1 MWSKAALDVLGTFH
15 QRMAEEEVLMRDVDP
30 KDLPQRRNE
39 FLLSV
44 GPEVGHLLHALIVA
58 RKATR
63 IIELGTSYGYSTL
76 FLADAARRTG
86 GRVTTFEL
94 ADYKQASAQESLR
107 KAGLSEYVD
116 WQLGDAV
123 SLLELIPGPID
134 FVLVDLWKDLY
145 IPCLER
151 FYPKLSDQALIAA
164 DNMLEPKFFR
174 RDAAA
179 YQAAVRAKADI
190 QSVLLP
196 VGSGIE
202 LSCVWRQNSTEEGS

>member
-1 MWSKAALDVLGTFH
+1 MWSKAALEVLGKFH

-76 FLADAARRTG
+76 FLAEAARRTG
-86 GRVTTFEL
+86 GKVTTFDVAE
-94 ADYKQASAQESLR
+94 YKQASARESLEQ
-107 KAGLSEYVD
+107 AGLGQYVE
-116 WQLGDAV
+116 WRLGDAV
-123 SLLELIPGPID
+123 SLLEQTAGPFD
-134 FVLVDLWKDLY
+134 FVLLDLWKDLY

-164 DNMLEPKFFR
+164 DNMLEPIFFR
-174 RDAAA
+174 RDAAL
-179 YQAAVRAKADI
+179 YQAAVRAKPDI
-190 QSVLLP
+190 QSMLLP

-202 LSCVWRQNSTEEGS
+202 LSCVWRQNSGEEGS

>member
-1 MWSKAALDVLGTFH
+1 L
-15 QRMAEEEVLMRDVDP
+15 RRDVDL

-76 FLADAARRTG
+76 FLAEAARRTG
-86 GRVTTFEL
+86 GRVTTFEM
-94 ADYKQASAQESLR
+94 ADYKQASARESLR
-107 KAGLSEYVD
+107 KAGLNEYVD

-123 SLLELIPGPID
+123 SLLELVTEPID
-134 FVLVDLWKDLY
+134 FVLLDLWKDLY

-164 DNMLEPKFFR
+164 DNMLEPIFFR
-174 RDAAA
+174 RDAAV
-179 YQAAVRAKADI
+179 YQAAVRAKPDI

-202 LSCVWRQNSTEEGS
+202 LSCIWRQTSKEEGS